1 MAALDTPIMSGCY
14 RVEVSGW
21 DEDELFFVEKSQLAG
36 NDRTGRH
43 ISLQHKL
50 EEGTIVFV
58 RLLHSTADQQSCPAA
73 YQVEYIGNDAGGSY
87 EFRLHPAQPR
97 HSGARYPIN

>member
-1 MAALDTPIMSGCY
+1 MAVLDTPILSGCS

-36 NDRTGRH
+36 NDLTGRH

-50 EEGTIVFV
+50 AEGTIVFV
-58 RLLHSTADQQSCPAA
+58 RLLHSTAYQQPCPAA
-73 YQVEYIGNDAGGSY
+73 YQVEYIGSETGGSY

-97 HSGARYPIN
+97 HSNMRYPVN